1 MTKLFLKHRFT
12 KYNVTHS
19 NMLKL
24 IQLIGPFHNFLGI
37 RTVQFIETRILDPNK
52 GDIRLVNVGSSNSS
66 IFVRFLRYFFRTY
79 SDAILTSY
87 VLNSIN

>member
-12 KYNVTHS
+12 KYNVTHG

-37 RTVQFIETRILDPNK
+37 RTVQFIETRLVDPNK
-52 GDIRLVNVGSSNSS
+52 GDIRLVNTGNSNPSE
-66 IFVRFLRYFFRTY
+66 FVRFLKSFLRIY

-87 VLNSIN
+87 V

>member
-12 KYNVTHS
+12 KNNVTHA

-37 RTVQFIETRILDPNK
+37 RTLQFVETRIIDPNK
-52 GDIRLVNVGSSNSS
+52 GDIRLVNVGNSVPSNF
-66 IFVRFLRYFFRTY
+66 IRFLRYVFRTY
-79 SDAILTSY
+79 SDGILTSY
-87 VLNSIN
+87 VN